1 MLGLGETVYEI
12 SVQVVDICI
21 STRGANGGMIELNEL
36 TARVDKM
43 RGGGGGGGGGGVG
56 IVDSGSGLARA
67 AAGPGPGAGAG
78 KNLPTIGGV
87 SSYDVLNAIDLL
99 KPLHAGYTVVKVG
112 EKTYVRSV
120 PRELDMDQS
129 TILTLA
135 ATTNGR
141 LTRSGV
147 KAQTGWNDVRTSRVL
162 EDCVMREGMG
172 WVDDQAGSGE
182 SEVWLIAAVSFGE

>member
-12 SVQVVDICI
+12 SVQVVDVCI
-21 STRGANGGMIELNEL
+21 STRSSNGGMIDLDEL
-36 TARVDKM
+36 TIRVDKM
-43 RGGGGGGGGGGVG
+43 RGGK
-56 IVDSGSGLARA
+56 AE
-67 AAGPGPGAGAG
+67 
-78 KNLPTIGGV
+78 GGV
-87 SSYDVLNAIDLL
+87 SGHDVLKAIDLL

-112 EKTYVRSV
+112 PKTYVRSV

-135 ATTNGR
+135 ATTGGK
-141 LTRSGV
+141 LTRGAV
-147 KAQTGWNDVRTSRVL
+147 KRQTGWNDVRTSRVL

-182 SEVWLIAAVSFGE
+182 SEVWLIAAVTFGE